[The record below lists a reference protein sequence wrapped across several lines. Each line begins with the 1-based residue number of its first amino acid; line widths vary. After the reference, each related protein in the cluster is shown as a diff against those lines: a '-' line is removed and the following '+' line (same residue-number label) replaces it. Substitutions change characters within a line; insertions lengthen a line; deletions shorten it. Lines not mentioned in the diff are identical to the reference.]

1 LSVVSVSCQRARIHI
16 AIYRERRHA
25 VTLTAWST
33 IEDDND
39 DDHSLDEK
47 GRPRSKEKIDL
58 YIKIPITPTRRHAD
72 TFPPLRRHTD
82 TPIRRHVLPCRSV
95 MAEMA

>member
-1 LSVVSVSCQRARIHI
+1 VRQLSVVSVSCQRARIHI

-33 IEDDND
+33 IEDDNE

-47 GRPRSKEKIDL
+47 GRRRSKEKIDL
-58 YIKIPITPTRRHAD
+58 YIKIPITPTRRHVS
-72 TFPPLRRHTD
+72 PLRRHTD